1 MLQVAKNVSLLTSD
15 VSYNNI
21 YSDKDSRRDDLR
33 RSNNKIKANNDELI
47 ERIEIHEETKVCID
61 KDMADQCSVSN
72 EMLLTIETVN
82 ARIEEISASHEAEI
96 LKLNDIIRCSS
107 DQLQRNILGATTT
120 TACDISE

>member
-1 MLQVAKNVSLLTSD
+1 M
-15 VSYNNI
+15 
-21 YSDKDSRRDDLR
+21 R